1 MKYKGYEALVSL
13 DDEQGIFHGEVI
25 NIRDVITFQG
35 QSVSELK
42 QAFIE
47 SVEDYLEFCAQRGE
61 EADKPFSGR
70 FVVRIDP
77 ELHKQIYIKAKQEGK
92 SLNTWV
98 SEKLSSGMMNF

>member
-61 EADKPFSGR
+61 EPEKPFSGR

>member
-1 MKYKGYEALVSL
+1 MKYKGYEAIVSL
-13 DDEQGIFHGEVI
+13 DNEQGIFHGEVI
-25 NIRDVITFQG
+25 NIRDIITFQG
-35 QSVSELK
+35 QSFSELK

-61 EADKPFSGR
+61 EPDKPFSGR

-77 ELHKQIYIKAKQEGK
+77 ELHKQISIKAKQEGK

-98 SEKLSSGMMNF
+98 SEKLSSGV

>member
-13 DDEQGIFHGEVI
+13 DDEQGIFHGKVI

-61 EADKPFSGR
+61 EPEKPFSGR

>member
-1 MKYKGYEALVSL
+1 MKYKGYEAMVSV

-35 QSVSELK
+35 QSFSELK

-47 SVEDYLEFCAQRGE
+47 SVEDYLEFCAQRE
-61 EADKPFSGR
+61 EEPDKPFSGR

-98 SEKLSSGMMNF
+98 SEKLSSGV

>member
-61 EADKPFSGR
+61 QPEKPFSGR

>member
-61 EADKPFSGR
+61 EPEKPFSGR

-77 ELHKQIYIKAKQEGK
+77 ELHKQIYIKAIQEGK

>member
-61 EADKPFSGR
+61 EPEKPFSGR

-98 SEKLSSGMMNF
+98 SEKLSSGMMNL

>member
-1 MKYKGYEALVSL
+1 MKYKGYEAVVSV

-35 QSVSELK
+35 QSFSELK

-47 SVEDYLEFCAQRGE
+47 SVEDYLEFCAQRRE
-61 EADKPFSGR
+61 EPDKPFSGR

-98 SEKLSSGMMNF
+98 SEKLSSGV

>member
-13 DDEQGIFHGEVI
+13 DDDQGIFHGEVI

-61 EADKPFSGR
+61 ETEKPFSGR

>member
-13 DDEQGIFHGEVI
+13 DDEQGIFHWEVI

-61 EADKPFSGR
+61 EPEKPFSGR